1 MKKRD
6 FLKAGAGAAAALAA
20 LPVEAQQS
28 GPTYTWKMAT
38 GAGRAARSWTSAP
51 RGSPSAWHSF
61 RAGASRS
68 RRFRAAHSAMRCAC
82 PRR

>member
-20 LPVEAQQS
+20 LPVAAQQS
-28 GPTYTWKMAT
+28 GPTYNWKMAT
-38 GAGRAARSWTSAP
+38 GWASGPLMDIGAKGFAERMAS
-51 RGSPSAWHSF
+51 SP
-61 RAGASRS
+61 AGASRS
-68 RRFRAAHSAMRCAC
+68 RPSRAARSATRSRC